1 MSVVYEYDVKD
12 IKLPRPY
19 ERFIKIFASPERGA
33 KSLVSKYATFGATII
48 YPHTT
53 AHPKHAHPTSEEILY
68 VASGKG
74 KAIIGEETF
83 KVHPGVIIYVPPGTK
98 HSFINESS
106 ETMKLLWIYAPP
118 GAEKKIIDYAKTG
131 KGYE

>member
-1 MSVVYEYDVKD
+1 MSIVHEHDVED
-12 IKLPRPY
+12 IKLPQPY
-19 ERFIKIFASPERGA
+19 ERFIKIFASPEKEIKG
-33 KSLVSKYATFGATII
+33 LVSRYATFGATII
-48 YPHTT
+48 YPYTT
-53 AHPKHAHPTSEEILY
+53 AHPKHVHLTSEEILY

-74 KAIIGEETF
+74 KAMIGEKTF
-83 KVHPGVIIYVPPGTK
+83 DVHPGVIVYVPPGTE
-98 HSFINESS
+98 HTFINESS